1 MAKSMYRFE
10 HRFVAVWQGV
20 DVADEVVVWHF
31 AVWNR
36 GSPGIREFLGFLVH
50 VLILTGHF
58 HVNRVQRAIIPI
70 LGGVRFARAPVDLL
84 PLAAVHKAVA
94 VDPAAVLGHLR
105 SCAVSW
111 PCSEKYEK

>member
-36 GSPGIREFLGFLVH
+36 GSKGYRDFLGFLAH
-50 VLILTGHF
+50 VLILIGLF

-70 LGGVRFARAPVDLL
+70 LFSVFFARAPVDIL
-84 PLAAVHKAVA
+84 PLAAV
-94 VDPAAVLGHLR
+94 R
-105 SCAVSW
+105 
-111 PCSEKYEK
+111 